1 MEKTIQVK
9 GMHCNSCE
17 FLITDALEEIG
28 VQSTANHKTNI
39 VKVKYDDKKVS
50 MDSIKKAIEKAGYK
64 VK

>member
-1 MEKTIQVK
+1 MEKTIKVT

-50 MDSIKKAIEKAGYK
+50 IDSIKKVIVKAGYK
-64 VK
+64 IK